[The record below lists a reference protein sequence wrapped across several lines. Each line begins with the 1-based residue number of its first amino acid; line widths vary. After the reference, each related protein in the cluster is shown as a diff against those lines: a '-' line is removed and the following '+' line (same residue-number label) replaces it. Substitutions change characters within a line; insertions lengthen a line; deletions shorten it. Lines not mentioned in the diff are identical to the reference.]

1 MPSAREQFLEK
12 VAIVKRLAA
21 EEGVHLNRVGTR
33 ALAAQWAT
41 QEGRYI
47 TWSDPTGEEAVRRVI
62 RQQVMRA

>member
-1 MPSAREQFLEK
+1 MPNMRDEFLEK

-21 EEGVHLNRVGTR
+21 EEGVHMNRVGTR

-47 TWSDPTGEEAVRRVI
+47 TWADPTGEEAVRRVI
-62 RQQVMRA
+62 RQQVMKA